1 MPFLLR
7 GDRTKNNRTS
17 PKRAPMGRD
26 TINGKGQKRRG
37 CWKFLKQK
45 KVILSK
51 KNWKLISKKN
61 MKISVFNKFLKDN
74 VLDLFPLI
82 PFITFN
88 SHPKQITGQK
98 TFHLCKHVLVFL
110 YLIDSRF
117 SSWEKT
123 GTF

>member
-26 TINGKGQKRRG
+26 TINGKGQKRSG

-61 MKISVFNKFLKDN
+61 MKISVFTKFLKDN

-82 PFITFN
+82 PIQNKLRGKKRFIYVSMF
-88 SHPKQITGQK
+88 
-98 TFHLCKHVLVFL
+98 LCSF
-110 YLIDSRF
+110 
-117 SSWEKT
+117 T
-123 GTF
+123 